1 MCQVIMIGCD
11 LHDQT
16 MLLKIALGRG
26 EPEMLSVRNTA
37 AGRAKMI
44 QRLRDRSAA
53 AGGARVLFAY
63 EASGQGFGLYDQ
75 LTEAGFEC
83 HVLAPTRIARSQR
96 QASQKTD
103 EKDAQQL
110 LELLRAHVLA
120 GNELPSVWVPDPT
133 TRDDREL
140 IRMRLELAEKLTM
153 VKSQIQSL
161 LKRNHIRRDA
171 LTGKGWTRLFRSWLK
186 STLAESPR
194 SPLGPRAR
202 LALASLL
209 RQLDFVE
216 QEQRRLDE
224 DVNALAGTP
233 RYAAAVEEMTS
244 LCGVG
249 VLTALVFL
257 TELGDLSRF
266 ANRRQL
272 AAYLGLAP
280 RSFESGNATD
290 RKGHITHQGSSRVRK
305 LLCQATWA
313 RVRWDKE
320 EQRAY
325 ERIVARNPKKKKIAV
340 VASMR
345 RLAVRMWHRG
355 RAYPKQQH
363 ERGRYRRLQLVARSF
378 RRLVGR
384 RRHLRRAH
392 ARANFAVAL
401 NFGRLRSWIR
411 PIPFD
416 AAG

>member
-1 MCQVIMIGCD
+1 MCKVIMIGCD
-11 LHDQT
+11 LHDKT
-16 MLLKIALGRG
+16 MLLKIATGRQ
-26 EPEMLSVRNTA
+26 EAETRSIKNTA

-44 QRLRDRSAA
+44 EMLQQRAAA

-63 EASGQGFGLYDQ
+63 EASGQGFGLYDE
-75 LTEAGFEC
+75 LTAAGFEC

-96 QASQKTD
+96 HTSQKTD

-120 GNELPSVWVPDPT
+120 GNELPTVWVPDAA

-140 IRMRLELAEKLTM
+140 VRLRLDMAEKITM

-161 LKRNHIRRDA
+161 LKRNHIRREES
-171 LTGKGWTRLFRSWLK
+171 LGKGWTRLFRSWLK
-186 STLAESPR
+186 CSLCEATD
-194 SPLGPRAR
+194 SPLGTNAR
-202 LALASLL
+202 LTLLSLL
-209 RQLDFVE
+209 RQLNSLE
-216 QEQRRLDE
+216 EEERKLDE
-224 DVNALAGTP
+224 GVNALDGTA

-257 TELGDLSRF
+257 TELGDLRRF

-280 RSFESGNATD
+280 RSFESGQASD
-290 RKGHITHQGSSRVRK
+290 RKGHITRQGSSRVRK

-313 RVRWDKE
+313 RVRHDPE
-320 EQRAY
+320 EQQAY
-325 ERIVARNPKKKKIAV
+325 GRIVAKNPKHKKIAV

-345 RLAVRMWHRG
+345 RLAVRLWHRG
-355 RAYPKQQH
+355 RAMPPGQPS
-363 ERGRYRRLQLVARSF
+363 RGMILA
-378 RRLVGR
+378 G
-384 RRHLRRAH
+384 A
-392 ARANFAVAL
+392 
-401 NFGRLRSWIR
+401 
-411 PIPFD
+411 

>member
-1 MCQVIMIGCD
+1 MRKTIMIGCD
-11 LHDQT
+11 LHDKT
-16 MLLKIALGRG
+16 MLLKIAEGC
-26 EPEMLSVRNTA
+26 EAPETRSVKNTT
-37 AGRAKMI
+37 AGRTKMI
-44 QRLRDRSAA
+44 EGLGQRAAA

-63 EASGQGFGLYDQ
+63 EASGQGFGLYDE
-75 LTEAGFEC
+75 LTAAGIEC

-140 IRMRLELAEKLTM
+140 VRMRLELAEKMTM

-171 LTGKGWTRLFRSWLK
+171 GSGKGWTRLFRSWLK
-186 STLAESPR
+186 CTLVESPS
-194 SPLGPRAR
+194 SPLGPAAR
-202 LALASLL
+202 LALASLV
-209 RQLDFVE
+209 RQLDFLEEE
-216 QEQRRLDE
+216 QARLDE
-224 DVNALAGTP
+224 GVNALASTP

-305 LLCQATWA
+305 MLCQATWA
-313 RVRWDKE
+313 RVRWDRQ
-320 EQRAY
+320 EQQAY

-345 RLAVRMWHRG
+345 RLAIRMWHRG
-355 RAYPKQQH
+355 QAPPGTLS
-363 ERGRYRRLQLVARSF
+363 RGRVLAMA
-378 RRLVGR
+378 
-384 RRHLRRAH
+384 AH
-392 ARANFAVAL
+392 
-401 NFGRLRSWIR
+401 
-411 PIPFD
+411 P
-416 AAG
+416 

>member
-1 MCQVIMIGCD
+1 MRKTIMIGCD
-11 LHDQT
+11 LHDKT
-16 MLLKIALGRG
+16 MLLKIAEGRTT
-26 EPEMLSVRNTA
+26 PETHSVKNTA
-37 AGRAKMI
+37 AGRTKMI
-44 QRLRDRSAA
+44 EGLTQRAAA

-63 EASGQGFGLYDQ
+63 EASGQGFGLYDEI
-75 LTEAGFEC
+75 TAAGIEC

-140 IRMRLELAEKLTM
+140 VRMRLELAEKITM

-161 LKRNHIRRDA
+161 LKRNHIRRDRDS
-171 LTGKGWTRLFRSWLK
+171 GKGWTRLFRSWLK
-186 STLAESPR
+186 CTLAESPS
-194 SPLGPRAR
+194 SPLGPAAR
-202 LALASLL
+202 LALASLV
-209 RQLDFVE
+209 RQLDSLE
-216 QEQRRLDE
+216 AEQRRLDE

-233 RYAAAVEEMTS
+233 RYAAAVEEMAS

-257 TELGDLSRF
+257 TELGDLGRF

-290 RKGHITHQGSSRVRK
+290 RKGHITRQGSSRVRK
-305 LLCQATWA
+305 MLCQATWA
-313 RVRWDKE
+313 RVRWDRQ
-320 EQRAY
+320 EQKAY
-325 ERIVARNPKKKKIAV
+325 ERIVAKNPKKKKIAV

-345 RLAVRMWHRG
+345 RLAIRMWHRG
-355 RAYPKQQH
+355 QVPPGTLS
-363 ERGRYRRLQLVARSF
+363 RGRVLAAA
-378 RRLVGR
+378 
-384 RRHLRRAH
+384 AH
-392 ARANFAVAL
+392 
-401 NFGRLRSWIR
+401 
-411 PIPFD
+411 P
-416 AAG
+416 

>member
-1 MCQVIMIGCD
+1 MRKVIMIGCD
-11 LHDQT
+11 LHDKT
-16 MLLKIALGRG
+16 MLLKIATGR
-26 EPEMLSVRNTA
+26 EAAETRSVKNTV

-44 QRLRDRSAA
+44 EELKKRAAA

-63 EASGQGFGLYDQ
+63 EASGQGFGLYDE
-75 LTEAGFEC
+75 LTHAGIEC

-103 EKDAQQL
+103 EKDAHQL

-120 GNELPSVWVPDPT
+120 GNELPTVWIPDPT

-140 IRMRLELAEKLTM
+140 VRMRLDVAEKITM
-153 VKSQIQSL
+153 IKSQIQSL
-161 LKRNHIRRDA
+161 LKRNLIRREPSA
-171 LTGKGWTRLFRSWLK
+171 GKGWTRLFRSWLAQ
-186 STLAESPR
+186 SLCESAD
-194 SPLGPRAR
+194 SPLGAAAR
-202 LALASLL
+202 SALASLI
-209 RQLDFVE
+209 RQLHSLE
-216 QEQRRLDE
+216 EEKQRLTDE
-224 DVNALAGTP
+224 VNVLAGAP

-257 TELGDLSRF
+257 TELGDLGRF

-280 RSFESGNATD
+280 RSFESGNAND

-305 LLCQATWA
+305 MLCQATWA
-313 RVRWDKE
+313 RVRWDRQ
-320 EQRAY
+320 EQQAY
-325 ERIVARNPKKKKIAV
+325 ERIVAKNPKKKKIAV

-355 RAYPKQQH
+355 QAFPPGQPSRSMI
-363 ERGRYRRLQLVARSF
+363 LARQ
-378 RRLVGR
+378 
-384 RRHLRRAH
+384 
-392 ARANFAVAL
+392 
-401 NFGRLRSWIR
+401 
-411 PIPFD
+411 

>member
-1 MCQVIMIGCD
+1 MRKVIMIGCD
-11 LHDQT
+11 LHDKT
-16 MLLKIALGRG
+16 MLLKIALGRQ
-26 EPEMLSVRNTA
+26 EAETCSVKNTA

-44 QRLRDRSAA
+44 AALQQRAAA
-53 AGGARVLFAY
+53 AGGARILFAY
-63 EASGQGFGLYDQ
+63 EASGQGFGLYDE
-75 LTEAGFEC
+75 LTEAGIEC

-110 LELLRAHVLA
+110 VELLRAHVLA
-120 GNELPSVWVPDPT
+120 GNELPTVWIPDPT

-140 IRMRLELAEKLTM
+140 VRLRLDVAEKITM
-153 VKSQIQSL
+153 IKSQIQSL
-161 LKRNHIRRDA
+161 LKRNHIRRDEA
-171 LTGKGWTRLFRSWLK
+171 MGKGWTRLFRCWLK
-186 STLAESPR
+186 MALCESAESR
-194 SPLGPRAR
+194 LGTNAR

-209 RQLDFVE
+209 RQLNSLE
-216 QEQRRLDE
+216 EEERRLDE
-224 DVNALAGTP
+224 EVNTLAVAA

-257 TELGDLSRF
+257 TELGDLRRF

-280 RSFESGNATD
+280 RSFESGNTND
-290 RKGHITHQGSSRVRK
+290 RKGHITRQGSSRVRK

-313 RVRWDKE
+313 RVRYDKQ
-320 EQRAY
+320 EQEAY
-325 ERIVARNPKKKKIAV
+325 GRIVAKNPKKKKIAV

-355 RAYPKQQH
+355 RACPPGQPS
-363 ERGRYRRLQLVARSF
+363 RGMTLM
-378 RRLVGR
+378 
-384 RRHLRRAH
+384 RA
-392 ARANFAVAL
+392 
-401 NFGRLRSWIR
+401 
-411 PIPFD
+411 